1 MQVHGNPLRGLWH
14 GWKRNPPRLQRLCN
28 IIICDDK
35 VISSKPNNLPAAAC
49 GVFCDF
55 FFFFL
60 PLHSAPSHCVSCRCT
75 RSWRTTRWSRCPTR
89 RRSKLTEPSH
99 AAPCSSTRRPAS
111 ERSRWRWWG
120 GALSHWPTGACV
132 CSSSI
137 RRFNK
142 TVFVRGG
149 RAGRLVG
156 AEERG
161 NK

>member
-55 FFFFL
+55 FFFPPAPLSAL
-60 PLHSAPSHCVSCRCT
+60 PLCLLQVYEKLKDYTLIPVSNAE
-75 RSWRTTRWSRCPTR
+75 
-89 RRSKLTEPSH
+89 KVKVDGALTC
-99 AAPCSSTRRPAS
+99 CSVLINKKAS
-111 ERSRWRWWG
+111 IWTFLLAVVG